1 MLEMREKVKIGKY
14 EKGFTLIELIIVIA
28 IFGIISAV
36 LVPSFLET
44 RRRVKKKVCSMNC
57 LKVEEMYETYLYEKG
72 KEHSGIIFNQHIE
85 EQGKDI
91 CPDSGLI
98 TYDDG
103 KVKCGV
109 HSLDRDDGQED
120 IPYL

>member
-1 MLEMREKVKIGKY
+1 MIEKTKYERY

-57 LKVEEMYETYLYEKG
+57 LKVEEMYETYLYEGG

-85 EQGKDI
+85 EEDKDM
-91 CPDSGLI
+91 CPDAGLVI
-98 TYDDG
+98 YEGG
-103 KVKCGV
+103 KVKCSV
-109 HSLDRDDGQED
+109 HSLDKDDGKED
-120 IPYL
+120 VPYL